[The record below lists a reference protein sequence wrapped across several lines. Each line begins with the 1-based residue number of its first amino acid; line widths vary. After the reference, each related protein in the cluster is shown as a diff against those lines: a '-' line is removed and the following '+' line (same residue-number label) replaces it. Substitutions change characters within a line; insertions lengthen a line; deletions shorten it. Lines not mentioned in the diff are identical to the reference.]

1 MRTTLAIDA
10 DILSAA
16 RDLARRDGVTIG
28 RVISDLARQ
37 ALTGQATHQ
46 GAGSTAFHGFR
57 PLPRRGVVVT
67 NEMINSIR
75 EDEAI

>member
-1 MRTTLAIDA
+1 MRTTLTIDA
-10 DILSAA
+10 DVLGAA

-28 RVISDLARQ
+28 RVISDLARR
-37 ALTGQATHQ
+37 ALSGQAT
-46 GAGSTAFHGFR
+46 AAAARPAPFHGFQ

-67 NEMINSIR
+67 NELIDAIR